1 MCKLFPCI
9 PIFRG
14 FFWLKSV
21 KRNVFAMGLKNA
33 MLPMKSVFINVKK
46 GISELGASLAAN
58 HTIIVAEVFLKLAVL
73 DKSSALNKSKA
84 AIPPLFNGPEVL
96 PSASGKVKLFA
107 KNFSMNS
114 IFDDSGISLPVFSF
128 RTTLKLHNIS
138 VTPKMFKKVITNLDL
153 SKASGTDCI
162 PMLVL

>member
-1 MCKLFPCI
+1 MFLVKKCKKKCVCDGI
-9 PIFRG
+9 
-14 FFWLKSV
+14 K
-21 KRNVFAMGLKNA
+21 KRNVTYEKC
-33 MLPMKSVFINVKK
+33 INVKN

-58 HTIIVAEVFLKLAVL
+58 HTIIVAEGFLKLAVL

-96 PSASGKVKLFA
+96 SSASGKVKLFA

-128 RTTLKLHNIS
+128 RTTLKLGNIS